1 MALADGAASYQRSF
15 CAGLLPDPPL
25 WVDKWVDEH
34 AYIPA
39 EGNAEPGKYDT
50 ARTPFAR
57 QVMRVLSPGHPATRV
72 VVMGASQ
79 LLKTQSAM
87 NWMMASVDGAA
98 ANILAL
104 MPTLDLAR
112 RLSMR
117 INNTIKATPKVRGLF
132 SEPRSRHGKNTD
144 DTKTFRG
151 GTVYISTAGSA
162 ANLAEIPARYGYGDE
177 IDDWEDDLQGQ
188 GDPIEI
194 FENRGSTYGRNRK
207 WYYSSSPKR
216 PKEMS
221 KIAQLFER
229 GNQQHYHVPCPH
241 CDHLHELVWEN
252 MRTDKDL
259 TRAWMVCPECGAEID
274 ESHKGAML
282 RDEEMGGQACW
293 VAYATSVDGTESFTI
308 SQLYAPVGWTSW
320 LDLARL
326 HRQAEDAL
334 REGDHTK
341 MAAFWNTRL
350 ARCYDVAQSV
360 TSADK
365 LKARAEPYPPRVVPE
380 QALVL
385 TLSGDTQP
393 DRLEVQ
399 IEAWGPGMEHWV
411 VDHIV
416 LHGSPAIAPTDPE
429 SVWAQLDRIVTTP
442 LVHASGAL
450 IKISAY
456 GIDSGGHNTQDVYNY
471 GTQRR
476 HLNCVIL
483 AGARKPNRPI
493 IASKPSNQDVD
504 WGGKVRQGMAEL
516 WMVGTDVAKDYI
528 FNRIDVSAGPGAMHW
543 HSQMPQD
550 WYDQMC
556 AERLVPVRYAG
567 QLVKVWRKLSDHA
580 RNEALDLSVYNLAI
594 AHKLRLHTFSHADW
608 ERLRKK
614 LIPDTRTFDLFVQP
628 AQAPAASLE
637 LVNGAIAQQEHAAQ
651 ASAAPTN
658 EPTAPAAPA
667 PVPLMPHAPSVPQPA
682 PNYQPAP
689 KGRRIYSRGLTA

>member
-1 MALADGAASYQRSF
+1 MPLADAAACYRSSF
-15 CAGLLPDPPL
+15 SAGLRPDPPL
-25 WVDKWVDEH
+25 WIDEWVDEH
-34 AYIPA
+34 AYIPS

-57 QVMRVLSPGHPATRV
+57 QVMRVLSPGHPANRV

-112 RLSMR
+112 RLSAR

-132 SEPRSRHGKNTD
+132 AEPRSRHGKNTD

-177 IDDWEDDLQGQ
+177 IDDWEFDLQGQ

-216 PKEMS
+216 PKELS
-221 KIAQLFER
+221 KIWQLFLR

-241 CDHLHELVWEN
+241 CAHLHELVWEN
-252 MRTDKDL
+252 VRTDEAQS
-259 TRAWMVCPECGAEID
+259 RAWMVCPECGAEID
-274 ESHKGAML
+274 ESHKGQML
-282 RDEEMGGQACW
+282 RDKFMGGSADW

-308 SQLYAPVGWTSW
+308 SQLYAPSGWTSW

-365 LKARAEPYPPRVVPE
+365 LKARAEPYPPRVVPD

-385 TLSGDTQP
+385 TLAADTQP

-399 IEAWGPGMEHWV
+399 TEAWGPGMEHWI
-411 VDHIV
+411 VDHQV
-416 LHGSPAIAPTDPE
+416 LLGSPAIPPSDPK
-429 SVWAQLDRIVTTP
+429 SVWAELDRIVTTP
-442 LVHASGAL
+442 LPHASGAL

-471 GTQRR
+471 AMQRR
-476 HLNCVIL
+476 HLHCVIL
-483 AGARKPNRPI
+483 AGARKPHRPI

-504 WGGKVRQGMAEL
+504 WGGRVRQGAAEL
-516 WMVGTDVAKDYI
+516 WFVGTDVAKDYL
-528 FNRIDVSAGPGAMHW
+528 FNRIEISSGPGAMHW
-543 HSQMPQD
+543 HNQMPD
-550 WYDQMC
+550 EWFDQMC
-556 AERLVPVRYAG
+556 AERLVPIMRNG
-567 QLVKVWRKLSDHA
+567 QLVRVWRKLNDHA
-580 RNEALDLSVYNLAI
+580 RNEALDISVYGLAI
-594 AHKLRLHTFSHADW
+594 AHKLRLHTWSHADW
-608 ERLRKK
+608 ERLRAK
-614 LIPDTRTFDLFVQP
+614 LITKSATPDLFASPVPPPP
-628 AQAPAASLE
+628 ADLGGFEVPKVTAALAHKSPEAIKTEAQSSPTAVAAHHPARQAP
-637 LVNGAIAQQEHAAQ
+637 
-651 ASAAPTN
+651 
-658 EPTAPAAPA
+658 
-667 PVPLMPHAPSVPQPA
+667 
-682 PNYQPAP
+682 
-689 KGRRIYSRGLTA
+689 GRRMYSRGIA

>member
-1 MALADGAASYQRSF
+1 MPLADAAASYQRSF

-25 WVDKWVDEH
+25 WVDEWVDAH

-57 QVMRVLSPGHPATRV
+57 QVMRVLSPGHPANRV

-117 INNTIKATPKVRGLF
+117 INNTLKATPKVRGLF

-229 GNQQHYHVPCPH
+229 GNQQHYHVPCSH

-252 MRTDKDL
+252 MRADQDL
-259 TRAWMVCPECGAEID
+259 QRAWMVCPECGAEID

-282 RDEEMGGQACW
+282 RDAAMGGRAEW
-293 VAYATSVDGTESFTI
+293 VPYATSIDGTESFTI
-308 SQLYAPVGWTSW
+308 SQLYAPSGWTSW
-320 LDLARL
+320 IDLARL

-385 TLSGDTQP
+385 TLSVDTQP

-399 IEAWGPGMEHWV
+399 IEAWGPGMEHWI

-416 LHGSPAIAPTDPE
+416 LVGSPAAAPTDPE

-471 GTQRR
+471 AVQRR
-476 HLNCVIL
+476 HLHCVIL

-493 IASKPSNQDVD
+493 IASKPSNQDID

-543 HSQMPQD
+543 HNQMPTE

-580 RNEALDLSVYNLAI
+580 RNEAIDLSVYNLAM

-608 ERLRKK
+608 ERLRAK
-614 LIPDTRTFDLFVQP
+614 LIPAVRNLDLFAQP
-628 AQAPAASLE
+628 ATPPAASLA
-637 LVNGAIAQQEHAAQ
+637 LVDGHSSPD
-651 ASAAPTN
+651 ASTGAAPSA
-658 EPTAPAAPA
+658 PTPAPGMAPA
-667 PVPLMPHAPSVPQPA
+667 PLPPIAPPVA
-682 PNYQPAP
+682 TNYQPQAT
-689 KGRRIYSRGLTA
+689 GRRIYSKGLTA

>member
-1 MALADGAASYQRSF
+1 MSLADAAQHYRSSF
-15 CAGLLPDPPL
+15 AAGLRPDPAL
-25 WVDKWVDEH
+25 WVDEWVQQH
-34 AYIPA
+34 AHIPA
-39 EGNAEPGKYDT
+39 EGNAEPGKYDI

-112 RLSMR
+112 RLSSR
-117 INNTIKATPKVRGLF
+117 INNTLKATPKVRSLF

-151 GTVYISTAGSA
+151 GTLYISTAGSA

-216 PKEMS
+216 PKELS
-221 KIAQLFER
+221 KILELFER

-241 CDHLHELVWEN
+241 CGHLHPLEWEN
-252 MRTDKDL
+252 LRADEAI
-259 TRAWMVCPECGAEID
+259 TRAWMVCPECGSEID
-274 ESHKGAML
+274 EADKTAML
-282 RDEEMGGQACW
+282 RDEEAGGQARW
-293 VAYATSVDGTESFTI
+293 VAHATSSDGTESFTI
-308 SQLYAPVGWTSW
+308 SQLYAPAGWTSW

-326 HRQAEDAL
+326 HKQAEDAL

-341 MAAFWNTRL
+341 MAAFHNTRL
-350 ARCYDVAQSV
+350 ARCYDVTQSV

-365 LKARAEPYPPRVVPE
+365 LRERAEPYPMRVLPDA
-380 QALVL
+380 ALVATL
-385 TLSGDTQP
+385 TVDTQP
-393 DRLEVQ
+393 DRLELQ

-411 VDHIV
+411 IDHQV
-416 LHGSPAIAPTDPE
+416 LMGSPAVAPQDPQ

-442 LVHASGAL
+442 LVHASGVL
-450 IKISAY
+450 IQISAY

-471 GTQRR
+471 ATQRR
-476 HLNCVIL
+476 HLQCVIL

-504 WGGKVRQGMAEL
+504 WGGRVRQGAAEL
-516 WMVGTDVAKDYI
+516 WMVGTDVAKDYL

-543 HSQMPQD
+543 PEALPTE
-550 WYDQMC
+550 WFEQMC
-556 AERLVPVRYAG
+556 AERLVPMRHKGAI
-567 QLVKVWRKLSDHA
+567 VKVWRKVADHA

-594 AHKLRLHTFSHADW
+594 AHKMRLHTWQHADW
-608 ERLRKK
+608 ERLRRK
-614 LIPDTRTFDLFVQP
+614 LIPSTPTLDLFGPP
-628 AQAPAASLE
+628 ATVPDADISAAAGAAAAPASS
-637 LVNGAIAQQEHAAQ
+637 HAPAP
-651 ASAAPTN
+651 ASAPAPAPTITTTTT
-658 EPTAPAAPA
+658 TAPAMAATPASVLAAAP
-667 PVPLMPHAPSVPQPA
+667 QR
-682 PNYQPAP
+682 
-689 KGRRIYSRGLTA
+689 RRIFSKGITF

>member
-1 MALADGAASYQRSF
+1 MPLADAAACYRGSF
-15 CAGLLPDPPL
+15 TAGLRPDPPL
-25 WVDKWVDEH
+25 WVDEWVDEH

-57 QVMRVLSPGHPATRV
+57 QVMRVLSPGHPANRV

-112 RLSMR
+112 RLSAR

-221 KIAQLFER
+221 KIWQLFLR
-229 GNQQHYHVPCPH
+229 GNQQHYHLPCPH
-241 CDHLHELVWEN
+241 CDHLHELLWEN
-252 MRTDKDL
+252 VRADEAL
-259 TRAWMVCPECGAEID
+259 SRAWMVCPECGGEIE
-274 ESHKGAML
+274 ESHKGQML
-282 RDEEMGGQACW
+282 RDEAMGGQARW
-293 VAYATSVDGTESFTI
+293 VAYAESVDGTESFTI
-308 SQLYAPVGWTSW
+308 SQLYAPTGWTSW
-320 LDLARL
+320 LELARL

-350 ARCYDVAQSV
+350 ARCYDIAQSV

-365 LKARAEPYPPRVVPE
+365 LKARAEPYPPRVVPDP
-380 QALVL
+380 ALVL
-385 TLSGDTQP
+385 TMAVDTQP
-393 DRLEVQ
+393 DRLELQ
-399 IEAWGPGMEHWV
+399 IEAWGPGMEHWI
-411 VDHIV
+411 VDHQV
-416 LHGSPAIAPTDPE
+416 LPGSPAIPPSDPA
-429 SVWAQLDRIVTTP
+429 SVWAALDRIVTTP

-471 GTQRR
+471 ATQRR
-476 HLNCVIL
+476 HLHCVIL
-483 AGARKPNRPI
+483 AGARKPHRPI
-493 IASKPSNQDVD
+493 MASKPSNQDVD

-516 WMVGTDVAKDYI
+516 WFVGTDVAKDYL
-528 FNRIDVSAGPGAMHW
+528 FNRIDVTSGPGAMHW
-543 HSQMPQD
+543 HNQMPAE

-556 AERLVPVRYAG
+556 AERLVPVMRNG
-567 QLVKVWRKLSDHA
+567 QIIRVWRKLNDHA
-580 RNEALDLSVYNLAI
+580 RNEALDISVYGLAM
-594 AHKLRLHTFSHADW
+594 AHKLRLHTWSHADW
-608 ERLRKK
+608 ERLREK
-614 LIPDTRTFDLFVQP
+614 LIPRSMTPDLF
-628 AQAPAASLE
+628 A
-637 LVNGAIAQQEHAAQ
+637 
-651 ASAAPTN
+651 
-658 EPTAPAAPA
+658 
-667 PVPLMPHAPSVPQPA
+667 VPQP
-682 PNYQPAP
+682 PQPADFAEIQVP
-689 KGRRIYSRGLTA
+689 KVPQALDTQAREAIKTEAKEAHETPVAAYIPPAPPATGRRIYSRGIA

>member
-1 MALADGAASYQRSF
+1 MALADGALSYRRNF

-39 EGNAEPGKYDT
+39 EGNAEPGKYDI

-57 QVMRVLSPGHPATRV
+57 KVMRVLSPGHPATRV

-117 INNTIKATPKVRGLF
+117 INNTLKATPKVRGLF

-252 MRTDKDL
+252 MRSDADL
-259 TRAWMVCPECGAEID
+259 QRAWMVCPECGAEID
-274 ESHKGAML
+274 ESYKGAML
-282 RDEEMGGQACW
+282 RDKFMGGSAEW

-385 TLSGDTQP
+385 TLSVDTQP

-399 IEAWGPGMEHWV
+399 IEAWGPGMEHWI

-416 LHGSPAIAPTDPE
+416 LGGSPAAAPTDPK

-493 IASKPSNQDVD
+493 IASKPSNQDID
-504 WGGKVRQGMAEL
+504 WGGKVRQGVAEL
-516 WMVGTDVAKDYI
+516 WMVGTDVAKDYL
-528 FNRIDVSAGPGAMHW
+528 FNRIDISSGPGAMHW
-543 HSQMPQD
+543 HSKLPEE
-550 WYDQMC
+550 WFEQMC

-567 QLVKVWRKLSDHA
+567 QLLKVWRKLSDHA

-614 LIPDTRTFDLFVQP
+614 LIPRTPTLDLFTQP
-628 AQAPAASLE
+628 AQAPAASLA
-637 LVNGAIAQQEHAAQ
+637 LVGGTSSEGDTTAPAVVPVAPITPAESALP
-651 ASAAPTN
+651 ASAALQT
-658 EPTAPAAPA
+658 PA
-667 PVPLMPHAPSVPQPA
+667 HH
-682 PNYQPAP
+682 QPAP
-689 KGRRIYSRGLTA
+689 KGRRIYSKGLTA

>member
-1 MALADGAASYQRSF
+1 MLAESSVAYRASYA
-15 CAGLLPDPPL
+15 AGLLPDAPL
-25 WVDKWVDEH
+25 WVDIWVDEH
-34 AYIPA
+34 AYIPV
-39 EGNAEPGKYDT
+39 EGNAEPGKYDI

-57 QVMRVLSPGHPATRV
+57 KVMRVLSPGHPATRV

-112 RLSMR
+112 RLSAR
-117 INNTIKATPKVRGLF
+117 INNTIKATPKVRDLF
-132 SEPRSRHGKNTD
+132 SVPRSRHGKNTD

-216 PKEMS
+216 PAEFS
-221 KIAQLFER
+221 KIYKLFLR

-241 CDHLHELVWEN
+241 CQHLHELVWEN
-252 MRTDKDL
+252 VRVDADQS
-259 TRAWMVCPECGAEID
+259 RAWMVCPECGAEIE
-274 ESHKGAML
+274 ESHKGQML
-282 RDEEMGGQACW
+282 RDKAMGGTAEW
-293 VAYATSVDGTESFTI
+293 LAHAESLDDTESFTI
-308 SQLYAPVGWTSW
+308 SQLYAPPGWTSW

-326 HRQAEDAL
+326 HLQATDAL

-360 TSADK
+360 TSAAK
-365 LKARAEPYPPRVVPE
+365 LQARAEEYPARVEPDA
-380 QALVL
+380 ALVL
-385 TLSGDTQP
+385 TLTVDTQP

-411 VDHIV
+411 VDHEV
-416 LHGSPAIAPTDPE
+416 LIGSPAVSPRDPE
-429 SVWAQLDRIVTTP
+429 SVWVKLDRIVTTP
-442 LVHASGAL
+442 MLHSSGAK

-476 HLNCVIL
+476 HLNCIIL

-504 WGGKVRQGMAEL
+504 WGGRVRTGAAEL
-516 WMVGTDVAKDYI
+516 WMVGTDVAKDYL
-528 FNRIDVSAGPGAMHW
+528 FNRIDVTTGPGAMHW
-543 HSQMPQD
+543 HHKMPD
-550 WYDQMC
+550 EWFEQMC
-556 AERLVPVRYAG
+556 SERLAPVMRNG
-567 QLVKVWRKLSDHA
+567 QKIKIWRKLNDHA
-580 RNEALDLSVYNLAI
+580 RNEALDLSVYGLAL
-594 AHKLRLHTFSHADW
+594 AHKLRLHTWSHADW
-608 ERLRKK
+608 EHLREKI
-614 LIPDTRTFDLFVQP
+614 IPSTAQLAALAPPATLAPNELGDLP
-628 AQAPAASLE
+628 IGTQAPHSAASE
-637 LVNGAIAQQEHAAQ
+637 APEAEP
-651 ASAAPTN
+651 ASAPT
-658 EPTAPAAPA
+658 PIQ
-667 PVPLMPHAPSVPQPA
+667 APSRKA
-682 PNYQPAP
+682 T
-689 KGRRIYSRGLTA
+689 GRRIYSKGIA

>member
-1 MALADGAASYQRSF
+1 MALADGALSYRRNF

-39 EGNAEPGKYDT
+39 EGNAEPGKYDI

-57 QVMRVLSPGHPATRV
+57 KVMRVLSPGHPATRV

-112 RLSMR
+112 RLSAR
-117 INNTIKATPKVRGLF
+117 INNTIKATAKVRGLF

-221 KIAQLFER
+221 KIAALFER

-241 CDHLHELVWEN
+241 CLHLHELVWEN
-252 MRTDKDL
+252 MRADKDL
-259 TRAWMVCPECGAEID
+259 TRAWMVCPGCGAEIE
-274 ESHKGAML
+274 ESHKGFML
-282 RDEEMGGQACW
+282 PDKSMGGMADW
-293 VAYATSVDGTESFTI
+293 VPYAESVDGTESFTI
-308 SQLYAPVGWTSW
+308 SQLYAPPGWTSW
-320 LDLARL
+320 LELARL

-365 LKARAEPYPPRVVPE
+365 LKARAEPYPPRVVPDA
-380 QALVL
+380 ALVL
-385 TLSGDTQP
+385 TATVDTQP

-399 IEAWGPGMEHWV
+399 IEGWGPGMEHWV
-411 VDHIV
+411 IDHMV
-416 LHGSPAIAPTDPE
+416 LPGSPAVPPSDPA
-429 SVWAQLDRIVTTP
+429 SVWAQLDRIVTAP
-442 LVHASGAL
+442 IVHASGAL

-476 HLNCVIL
+476 HLNCIIL

-504 WGGKVRQGMAEL
+504 WGGKVRQGVAEL
-516 WMVGTDVAKDYI
+516 WMVGTDVAKDYL
-528 FNRIDVSAGPGAMHW
+528 FNRIDISSGPGAMHW
-543 HSQMPQD
+543 HSKLPEE
-550 WYDQMC
+550 WFEQMC

-567 QLVKVWRKLSDHA
+567 QLLKVWRKLSDHA

-614 LIPDTRTFDLFVQP
+614 LIPRTPTLDLFNQP
-628 AQAPAASLE
+628 AQAPAASLA
-637 LVNGAIAQQEHAAQ
+637 LVGGTSSEGETTTPAVVPVAPITPAE
-651 ASAAPTN
+651 SAAPTS
-658 EPTAPAAPA
+658 AALQIPA
-667 PVPLMPHAPSVPQPA
+667 HH
-682 PNYQPAP
+682 QPAP
-689 KGRRIYSRGLTA
+689 KGRRIYSKGLTA

>member
-1 MALADGAASYQRSF
+1 MPLADAATCYRGSF
-15 CAGLLPDPPL
+15 TAGLRPDPPL
-25 WVDKWVDEH
+25 WVDEWVDEH
-34 AYIPA
+34 AYIPS

-57 QVMRVLSPGHPATRV
+57 HVMRVLSPGHPANRV

-112 RLSMR
+112 RLSTR

-132 SEPRSRHGKNTD
+132 AEPRSRHGKNTD

-216 PKEMS
+216 PKEIS
-221 KIAQLFER
+221 KIWQLFLR

-241 CDHLHELVWEN
+241 CEHLHELVWEN
-252 MRTDKDL
+252 VRTDEAQS
-259 TRAWMVCPECGAEID
+259 RAWMVCPECGCEID
-274 ESHKGAML
+274 EASKTQML
-282 RDEEMGGQACW
+282 RDKGEGGSAHW
-293 VAYATSVDGTESFTI
+293 VARAHSVDGTESFTI
-308 SQLYAPVGWTSW
+308 SQLYAPAGWTSW

-334 REGDHTK
+334 RDGDHTK

-360 TSADK
+360 TSAAK
-365 LKARAEPYPPRVVPE
+365 LKERAEPYPPRVVPDR
-380 QALVL
+380 ALVL
-385 TLSGDTQP
+385 TATADTQP

-399 IEAWGPGMEHWV
+399 IEAWGPGMEHWI

-416 LHGSPAIAPTDPE
+416 LPGSPAVPPSE
-429 SVWAQLDRIVTTP
+429 PKSVWAELDRIVTTP
-442 LVHASGAL
+442 LVHASGVL

-516 WMVGTDVAKDYI
+516 WFVGTDVAKDYL
-528 FNRIDVSAGPGAMHW
+528 FNRIEVSSGPGAMHW
-543 HSQMPQD
+543 HNQMPEE

-556 AERLVPVRYAG
+556 AERLVPVMRNG
-567 QLVKVWRKLSDHA
+567 QVVKVWRKLNDHA
-580 RNEALDLSVYNLAI
+580 RNEAIDISVYNLAI
-594 AHKLRLHTFSHADW
+594 AHKLRLHTWSHADW
-608 ERLRKK
+608 ERLRSRL
-614 LIPDTRTFDLFVQP
+614 LIKAATPDLFSPPTPQP
-628 AQAPAASLE
+628 DADLTSFLGQKEPLALTAQAPQAIKTEANNSSQATADAA
-637 LVNGAIAQQEHAAQ
+637 V
-651 ASAAPTN
+651 
-658 EPTAPAAPA
+658 PAAA
-667 PVPLMPHAPSVPQPA
+667 
-682 PNYQPAP
+682 YQNTPRQAT
-689 KGRRIYSRGLTA
+689 GRRFYSKGIA

>member
-1 MALADGAASYQRSF
+1 MSLADAAGVYRRGYS
-15 CAGLLPDPPL
+15 AGLLPDPPL
-25 WVDKWVDEH
+25 WIDEWVDAH

-57 QVMRVLSPGHPATRV
+57 HVMRVLSPGHPATRV

-117 INNTIKATPKVRGLF
+117 INNTLKATPKVRSLF

-221 KIAQLFER
+221 KIWQLFLR
-229 GNQQHYHVPCPH
+229 GNQQQYHCPCPH
-241 CDHLHELVWEN
+241 CDHLHPLLWEN
-252 MRTDKDL
+252 MRTDEAV
-259 TRAWMVCPECGAEID
+259 TRAWLVCPECGGEID
-274 ESHKGAML
+274 ESHKGQML
-282 RDEEMGGQACW
+282 RDAALGGQARW
-293 VAYATSVDGTESFTI
+293 VAHADSADGTESFTI
-308 SQLYAPVGWTSW
+308 SQIYAPAGWISW
-320 LDLARL
+320 LELARL
-326 HRQAEDAL
+326 HQQATEAL
-334 REGDHTK
+334 RQGDHTK

-350 ARCYDVAQSV
+350 ARCYDVAQSA
-360 TSADK
+360 TSADA
-365 LKARAEPYPPRVVPE
+365 LKARAEPYPPRVVPDA
-380 QALVL
+380 ALVL
-385 TLSGDTQP
+385 TASVDTQP

-399 IEAWGPGMEHWV
+399 VEAWGPGMEHWI

-416 LHGSPAIAPTDPE
+416 LNGSPTAAPSEPD
-429 SVWAQLDRIVTTP
+429 SVWARLDRIVTTP
-442 LVHASGAL
+442 LVHASGVL
-450 IKISAY
+450 IKVSAY

-471 GTQRR
+471 AFQRR

-493 IASKPSNQDVD
+493 IASKPSNQDLD
-504 WGGKVRQGMAEL
+504 WGGKVRQGAAEL
-516 WMVGTDVAKDYI
+516 WMVGTDVAKDYL
-528 FNRIDVSAGPGAMHW
+528 FNRIEVTSGPGAMHW
-543 HSQMPQD
+543 HNKLPAE
-550 WYDQMC
+550 WFEQMC
-556 AERLVPVRYAG
+556 AERLVPIMRNG
-567 QLVKVWRKLSDHA
+567 QLHKVWRKLNDHA
-580 RNEALDLSVYNLAI
+580 RNEAIDISVYNLAI
-594 AHKLRLHTFSHADW
+594 AHKLRLHTWSHADW
-608 ERLRKK
+608 QRLREK
-614 LIPDTRTFDLFVQP
+614 LVPTHGTTDLFR
-628 AQAPAASLE
+628 
-637 LVNGAIAQQEHAAQ
+637 
-651 ASAAPTN
+651 
-658 EPTAPAAPA
+658 PAAPPPADLSVVLGSKSAEMPVNSAVAAIEIEAKQPHMEPVIA
-667 PVPLMPHAPSVPQPA
+667 PVTAPVAYIPQRQA
-682 PNYQPAP
+682 T
-689 KGRRIYSRGLTA
+689 GRRIYSRGIA